1 MRRILTMYCYNRAK
15 DKVILKERKLQII
28 QFQLLIAK
36 FLKKYD
42 DFIQYIMINI
52 NFIIT
57 LNSSEV
63 QRLELRGAVKFI
75 KEMS

>member
-57 LNSSEV
+57 
-63 QRLELRGAVKFI
+63 
-75 KEMS
+75 